1 MMGKIIFEQKTV
13 RNPNQEITL
22 DGVIV
27 MKIALGWA
35 TILLDQL
42 RANVGSELDL
52 DLAFQSLVRQITPGN
67 LNNCACFAVEGNIT
81 REEREWFL
89 SLAQNTYSQHCKAV
103 VS

>member
-1 MMGKIIFEQKTV
+1 MGKIIFEQKTV

-27 MKIALGWA
+27 MKVALGWA